1 MSHDVDAL
9 IARLLAEPVGG
20 PQLRQDAPYLA
31 GLSTAAAE
39 RVRAHLLASFE
50 ATGIPEDA
58 VAVVAEELRTA
69 VSPAVLAGAARATRG
84 AGPDAAD
91 ADWDPL
97 LRDAATRIET
107 TDVFVRWQARVV
119 PAGWMRTAR
128 GEILA
133 VLAERAERAAR
144 AAGTGIAAA
153 QGAEFALD
161 ATALRGVRL
170 EDQDAAS
177 LTLADA
183 LAPQPTIVA
192 FFYTRCM
199 NPAKCS
205 LTITRLGAL
214 AREAPGR
221 YGILAISY
229 DPDFDDPDRL
239 RRYGA
244 ERGFP
249 FADRARL
256 ARATEGWQ
264 DVRTMFRL
272 RVGYGPVTVNEH
284 ARELFLVSADTARG
298 LAPDAI
304 AEPLLSSEGAFGRP

>member
-1 MSHDVDAL
+1 VSHDVDAL
-9 IARLLAEPVGG
+9 IARLLAEPVGAT
-20 PQLRQDAPYLA
+20 QLRQDAPHLA
-31 GLSTAAAE
+31 GLSTADAE

-50 ATGIPEDA
+50 ATGIPDDA
-58 VAVVAEELRTA
+58 VAVVAEELRTG
-69 VSPAVLAGAARATRG
+69 VSPVVLAGAARATRG
-84 AGPDAAD
+84 AGPGLIE

-97 LRDAATRIET
+97 LRDAAARIET
-107 TDVFVRWQARVV
+107 TDVFVRWQARAV

-133 VLAERAERAAR
+133 VLAERAES
-144 AAGTGIAAA
+144 TVNPVQTEIAPQ
-153 QGAEFALD
+153 QGAEFVLD
-161 ATALRGVRL
+161 ATAVRRVHL
-170 EDQDAAS
+170 EDQDAAPLS
-177 LTLADA
+177 LFDA

-214 AREAPGR
+214 ARALPGR
-221 YGILAISY
+221 YGLLAISY
-229 DPDFDDPDRL
+229 DPDFDVPDRL

-249 FADRARL
+249 FGDGVRLVRAVTGWPEV
-256 ARATEGWQ
+256 RA
-264 DVRTMFRL
+264 MFGL

-284 ARELFLVSADTARG
+284 ARELFLVSGATARSLPPDSIADP
-298 LAPDAI
+298 LA
-304 AEPLLSSEGAFGRP
+304 LSEASRERR